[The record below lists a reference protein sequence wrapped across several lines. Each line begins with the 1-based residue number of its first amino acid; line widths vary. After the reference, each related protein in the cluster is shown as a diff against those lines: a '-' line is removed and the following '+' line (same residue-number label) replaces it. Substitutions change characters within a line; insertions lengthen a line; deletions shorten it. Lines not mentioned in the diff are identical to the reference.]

1 MYFPKGIFPRTTSQL
16 TISQMIISQLATSQC
31 RKNSIF
37 PMKKVLNEHL
47 SPKNKFLNFF
57 LEITQ
62 LEKKNSFSFSQLQL
76 WQEHVGGL
84 HPFFKGQKCILRLGW
99 ARKLSAVA
107 ITCFKENIA
116 HYQVRHL
123 RCRRL
128 QWGAEHCGQDGL
140 GGQVLWL
147 LVNLLRKFELG
158 KLHIWEVATWENTLG
173 RLPLG
178 KTPLGKYLTS
188 SI

>member
-1 MYFPKGIFPRTTSQL
+1 MYFPKGILPRTTSQL
-16 TISQMIISQLATSQC
+16 TISQMIISQC

-47 SPKNKFLNFF
+47 SLTFLNKFLNFF
-57 LEITQ
+57 FRKYAT
-62 LEKKNSFSFSQLQL
+62 SFSFSQLQL

-84 HPFFKGQKCILRLGW
+84 HPYFKGQKCILRLGW

-173 RLPLG
+173 RLLLG